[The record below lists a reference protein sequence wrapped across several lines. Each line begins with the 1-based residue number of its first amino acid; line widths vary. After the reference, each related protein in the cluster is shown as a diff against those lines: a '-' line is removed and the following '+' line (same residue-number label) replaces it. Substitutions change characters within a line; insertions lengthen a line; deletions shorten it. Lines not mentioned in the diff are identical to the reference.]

1 MKSKTKIWL
10 VVIAALL
17 VVVGAIVAV
26 KAIQIRSMIQA
37 GKAAVVPPESVTSAA
52 VEAAQWEQSREAIGS
67 LVAVRG
73 VTVGSELAGVI
84 REIGFESGATVRRGA
99 MLARLDTGTEQAQLA
114 AARADAALAK
124 ANLTRA
130 RALRAGEANSPAD
143 LDAAVARA
151 EQTSATVA
159 SLETTIAKKTI
170 RAPFD
175 GRVAIRQ
182 VELGQA
188 VAAGAPIASL
198 HTVTPMYAE
207 FSLPQQALAELAIGQ
222 RARLRLD
229 AFPGERWEGQV
240 TIVNPEVDPATRNVR
255 VRATFPNAD
264 GRLRPGMYVA
274 VEVLSGER
282 RPVLLV
288 PATAVIFAPYGDS
301 VFVLEE
307 KRDEASGKTAMVAR
321 QVFVRLGERRG
332 DFVVVTQG
340 LSTGQRVAS
349 SGAFKLRNGA
359 AVVVNESLA
368 PAAELAPRPSE
379 E

>member
-10 VVIAALL
+10 VVIAALV

-26 KAIQIRSMIQA
+26 KAIQIGSMIKA
-37 GKAAVVPPESVTSAA
+37 GKAAVVPPEAVTSAA

-99 MLARLDTGTEQAQLA
+99 MLVRLDTATEQAQLA

-124 ANLTRA
+124 ATLARA
-130 RALRAGEANSPAD
+130 RQLRAGEANSPAD

-188 VAAGAPIASL
+188 VAAGAAIASL
-198 HTVTPMYAE
+198 HSVTPMYAE

-240 TIVNPEVDPATRNVR
+240 TTVNPEVDPATRNVR

-301 VFVLEE
+301 VFVLEK
-307 KRDEASGKTAMVAR
+307 KRDEASGKTGLVAR

-340 LSTGQRVAS
+340 LSAGQRVAS